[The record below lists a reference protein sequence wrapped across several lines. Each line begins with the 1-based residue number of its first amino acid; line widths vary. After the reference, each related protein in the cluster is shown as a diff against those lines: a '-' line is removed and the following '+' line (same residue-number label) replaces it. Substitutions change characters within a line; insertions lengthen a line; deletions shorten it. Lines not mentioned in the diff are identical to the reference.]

1 MKLKSRILI
10 SFSGLVCILIF
21 TGVINVFFLMAINK
35 YIDELVEKRFGI
47 EQRVQSAHLII
58 NQIYSKIFDTLL
70 IDIDQRKKEIEDL
83 DRLATAFFHHMDVLS
98 DMRSY
103 PSGGFTNQKRDFQ
116 TFYLVGKDLL
126 AISTLTGLQENDEKM
141 DRFKFYKKRLVS
153 EIDHRFETYKNE
165 FATSLS
171 SLQRFA
177 YIIVAVSTVLVILGA
192 LSASVISVKL
202 SASLVR
208 PIPRLTEAIRGFK
221 PGMPHDP
228 VDESAADEIGRLG
241 KVFNEMTRQLNKSLD
256 KLEAQTMETI
266 LAERKAARRRRQLFQ
281 ADKMASLGFLVS
293 GVAHEINN
301 PNQFIMSH
309 IDPLKNAWDGAIP
322 VLDQYYSQYGD
333 FRIGGVNYSQIKEKI
348 PQIFSN
354 ITKGSQRIKSIVDEL
369 KGFANDSP
377 CNSFTTV
384 NLNQV
389 VDSALSLT
397 ASMVKKSTHTFS
409 FERAEDLPAVL
420 GHFQRLEQV
429 VVNLVQN
436 ACQALDSPQEKISI
450 RTIYLREPNEVLLE
464 IKDSGCG
471 IQEQDLRHITD
482 PFFTTKRDKGGTGLG
497 LSISSKIIENHGG
510 TILFKS
516 TEMKGTTVTV
526 HLPRYHTEE
535 KSLE

>member
-1 MKLKSRILI
+1 
-10 SFSGLVCILIF
+10 
-21 TGVINVFFLMAINK
+21 
-35 YIDELVEKRFGI
+35 
-47 EQRVQSAHLII
+47 
-58 NQIYSKIFDTLL
+58 
-70 IDIDQRKKEIEDL
+70 
-83 DRLATAFFHHMDVLS
+83 
-98 DMRSY
+98 
-103 PSGGFTNQKRDFQ
+103 
-116 TFYLVGKDLL
+116 
-126 AISTLTGLQENDEKM
+126 
-141 DRFKFYKKRLVS
+141 
-153 EIDHRFETYKNE
+153 
-165 FATSLS
+165 
-171 SLQRFA
+171 
-177 YIIVAVSTVLVILGA
+177 
-192 LSASVISVKL
+192 
-202 SASLVR
+202 
-208 PIPRLTEAIRGFK
+208 
-221 PGMPHDP
+221 MPYDP
-228 VDESAADEIGRLG
+228 VDESTADEIGRLG
-241 KVFNEMTRQLNKSLD
+241 KVFNEMTYQLNKSLD
-256 KLEAQTMETI
+256 KLDAQTMETI

-309 IDPLKNAWDGAIP
+309 IEPLKNAWNGAIP

-354 ITKGSQRIKSIVDEL
+354 ISRGSQRIKSIVDEL

-397 ASMVKKSTHTFS
+397 ASMVKKSTHAFS

-497 LSISSKIIENHGG
+497 LSISSKIIKNHGG

-516 TEMKGTTVTV
+516 TERKGTTVTV
-526 HLPRYHTEE
+526 HLPRYDTEKKRVE
-535 KSLE
+535 

>member
-1 MKLKSRILI
+1 MNWLK
-10 SFSGLVCILIF
+10 
-21 TGVINVFFLMAINK
+21 
-35 YIDELVEKRFGI
+35 KRFGI

-70 IDIDQRKKEIEDL
+70 IDINQRRKEIENL

-98 DMRSY
+98 DARSY
-103 PSGGFTNQKRDFQ
+103 PNGGFTDQKRDFQ

-126 AISTLTGLQENDEKM
+126 AISTLTGLQENEEKM

-177 YIIVAVSTVLVILGA
+177 YIIVAVSTTLVIVGV
-192 LSASVISVKL
+192 LSASVISFKL
-202 SASLVR
+202 SSSLVR
-208 PIPRLTEAIRGFK
+208 PITRLTEAIRGFK
-221 PGMPHDP
+221 PGMPYEP
-228 VDESAADEIGRLG
+228 VDESTADEIGRLG
-241 KVFNEMTRQLNKSLD
+241 KVFNEMTRHLNKSLD

-309 IDPLKNAWDGAIP
+309 IDPLKNAWNGAIP

-354 ITKGSQRIKSIVDEL
+354 IARGSQRIKSIVDEL

-389 VDSALSLT
+389 VDSALTLT
-397 ASMVKKSTHTFS
+397 ASMIKKSTHTFS
-409 FERAEDLPAVL
+409 FDRAEGLPVVL

-429 VVNLVQN
+429 AVNLIQN
-436 ACQALDSPQEKISI
+436 ACQALNSPQATISI
-450 RTIYLREPNEVLLE
+450 RTVYLREPNEVLLE
-464 IKDSGCG
+464 IEDSGCG
-471 IQEQDLRHITD
+471 ISEQDLRHITD

-510 TILFKS
+510 TIIFKS
-516 TEMKGTTVTV
+516 TKGKGTKVTV
-526 HLPRYHTEE
+526 HLPRYHTDE
-535 KSLE
+535 KRLE